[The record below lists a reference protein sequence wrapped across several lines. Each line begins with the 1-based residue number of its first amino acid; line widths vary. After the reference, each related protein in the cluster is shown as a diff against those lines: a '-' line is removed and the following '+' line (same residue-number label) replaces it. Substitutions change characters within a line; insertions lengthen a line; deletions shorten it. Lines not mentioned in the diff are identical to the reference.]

1 MLKMVEAKYKMA
13 IDTIFIEGH
22 TDSIPIRVSNKC
34 RSQWSNKELS
44 AQRAINTYSQMLVVT
59 DNKINS
65 LKNKKEKH
73 LLSYSGYADNRQLCN
88 EKEARKVSTQKE
100 LRLCRSKNRRIE
112 FYFTVNTP
120 DIKKMK
126 EHLSD

>member
-1 MLKMVEAKYKMA
+1 
-13 IDTIFIEGH
+13 
-22 TDSIPIRVSNKC
+22 
-34 RSQWSNKELS
+34 
-44 AQRAINTYSQMLVVT
+44 MLVDT
-59 DNKINS
+59 NNS
-65 LKNKKEKH
+65 ISTLKNKKEKH

-88 EKEARKVSTQKE
+88 EEEAKRSSTKQEIKQ
-100 LRLCRSKNRRIE
+100 CRSKNRRIE